1 VLRRPAKHAP
11 ERGAVLEVSSAAK
24 GVERETLISSTHC
37 FYQKRERKNM
47 KKMYVSPRL
56 EAASGEATEM
66 LAASL
71 PIGEG
76 TVDGSDALV
85 KENDWDIFCDEDAV
99 AE

>member
-1 VLRRPAKHAP
+1 
-11 ERGAVLEVSSAAK
+11 
-24 GVERETLISSTHC
+24 
-37 FYQKRERKNM
+37 M

-56 EAASGEATEM
+56 EAASGGATEM
-66 LAASL
+66 LAAGL